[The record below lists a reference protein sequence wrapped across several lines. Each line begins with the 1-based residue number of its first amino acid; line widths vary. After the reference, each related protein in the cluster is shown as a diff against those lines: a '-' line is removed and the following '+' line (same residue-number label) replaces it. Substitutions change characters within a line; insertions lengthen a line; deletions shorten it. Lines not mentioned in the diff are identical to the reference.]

1 MPRVAFAIV
10 GPGAIL
16 VASFCIAPRAV
27 GAVNPSVCLVVDEGC
42 LAPGGIRVRLV
53 LGPGD
58 TPILGGQLAVQYDP
72 LSLKLISAAPGR
84 TCDSASPFALEV
96 FESVDANAGHALY
109 AVGVNFLEGRDG
121 STGPATLACLS
132 FAPTDVAVLPSQLC
146 LLERL
151 GEFSA
156 LLVDN
161 TGHPISVDNT
171 EDCPPDAPPPALSCD
186 DVTVGV
192 HCNCVPN
199 TADCHGLDTPCRT
212 GVCNPTTA
220 QCEVA
225 SVNEDGPCDDGDP
238 CTLVD
243 RCREG
248 TCVGAGCRNPSL
260 CLDST
265 SCLALDPFLTVKVRL
280 SEGDRVIDGAQFS
293 VQYDPAE
300 LAFLGA
306 SPGNNCDGA
315 SPFVFEIVERVNEA
329 VGQIFYAVGVAPGG
343 LPGTM
348 GPSTLA
354 CLSFLDLG
362 DPGGDVCLFHDRNP
376 FLTVLVDE
384 FGQAVNISASQECPT
399 DREPPVFACVTF
411 ETCRIPTLSD
421 WGLVVMTLLLLSA
434 AKIRFGRTFH
444 PRRPTTVR

>member
-10 GPGAIL
+10 GPGVIL
-16 VASFCIAPRAV
+16 VASFCTAPRAV

-72 LSLKLISAAPGR
+72 LSLKFIDAAPGR
-84 TCDSASPFALEV
+84 TCDPASPFALEL
-96 FESVDANAGHALY
+96 FESVDANAGHAIY

-132 FAPTDVAVLPSQLC
+132 FAPTDVAVLPSPLC
-146 LLERL
+146 LLEGL
-151 GEFSA
+151 DEFSA
-156 LLVDN
+156 LLVDDA
-161 TGHPISVDNT
+161 GHPVSVDNAQ
-171 EDCPPDAPPPALSCD
+171 DCPPGAPPPALSCD

-212 GVCNPTTA
+212 GVCNPTTT

-225 SVNEDGPCDDGDP
+225 SVNEGGPCDDDDA
-238 CTLVD
+238 CTLDD
-243 RCREG
+243 RCRAG

-265 SCLALDPFLTVKVRL
+265 SCLALDSVLIAKVRL

-306 SPGNNCDGA
+306 SPGRDCDGT
-315 SPFVFEIVERVNEA
+315 SPFALEVAQRVSQT
-329 VGQIFYAVGVAPGG
+329 VGQIFYAVGVGLGG
-343 LPGTM
+343 PSGTV

-384 FGQAVNISASQECPT
+384 SGQAVNISASQECPT

-411 ETCRIPTLSD
+411 ETCRIPILSD

-444 PRRPTTVR
+444 PRRATTVR